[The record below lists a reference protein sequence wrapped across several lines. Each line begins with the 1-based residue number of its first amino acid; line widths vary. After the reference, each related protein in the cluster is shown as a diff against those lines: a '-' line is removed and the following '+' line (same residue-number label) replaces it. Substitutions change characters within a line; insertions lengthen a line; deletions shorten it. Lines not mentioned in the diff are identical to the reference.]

1 MKKIILAAAVAMVA
15 GTPLAFAA
23 NYGNM
28 GDTDPSSRHC
38 GYDSEKWSLCRQ
50 DRHKF
55 GTEFG
60 AHSFG
65 SNGINGTRR

>member
-23 NYGNM
+23 NSGNM
-28 GDTDPSSRHC
+28 GDSEPSSRHC
-38 GYDSEKWSLCRQ
+38 TSGEKWDLCRQ

-55 GTEFG
+55 GTDFG

-65 SNGINGTRR
+65 SSGINGARR

>member
-28 GDTDPSSRHC
+28 GDTEPSSRHC
-38 GYDSEKWSLCRQ
+38 TYPGEKWDICRQ
-50 DRHKF
+50 DRHMDNQSK
-55 GTEFG
+55 GG
-60 AHSFG
+60 IG
-65 SNGINGTRR
+65 SHRGR